1 MTVAAPDYLRQQ
13 GFFDPA
19 KAEHASVTF
28 VGVGGIGSFASFAV
42 AKLGVPNI
50 TLVDPD
56 IVEVHNLP
64 SQMYS
69 PNYADAHKAWAM
81 ADQINQVVGSEVA
94 QPIESYL
101 ADMPR
106 PMDLVVSG
114 LDSMAA
120 RVELWEQHVRMNPYV
135 PLLIDGRIDGQTIV
149 LYTVR
154 PTNSEDVRKYEAT
167 LALSDDE
174 VPSGL
179 CTERAIID
187 VGFMLGSQI
196 ARMVRLWFTDQRDL
210 IPRIMVIDQKNMRIN
225 QGDWLPD
232 GLE

>member
-1 MTVAAPDYLRQQ
+1 MTIAAPDYLRQE
-13 GFFDPA
+13 GFFNPA
-19 KAEHASVTF
+19 HVPHAAVTF

-56 IVEVHNLP
+56 VVEAHNLP
-64 SQMYS
+64 SQMFEACMIDE
-69 PNYADAHKAWAM
+69 PKVEAM
-81 ADQINQVVGSEVA
+81 SLHMQSAVGVLPTTH
-94 QPIESYL
+94 QSYL
-101 ADMPR
+101 ADMPK
-106 PMDLVVSG
+106 PLNMVVSG

-120 RVELWEQHVRMNPYV
+120 RVELWEKHVRMNPYC
-135 PLLIDGRIDGQTIV
+135 PLLIDGRIDGQVIV

-154 PTNSEDVRKYEAT
+154 PTNSEDVRKYEET

-174 VPSGL
+174 VPTGL

-196 ARMVRLWFTDQRDL
+196 ARMVRLHYTDQHDL
-210 IPRIMVIDQKNMRIN
+210 IPRIMVIDQKNMRVN

-232 GLE
+232 MA